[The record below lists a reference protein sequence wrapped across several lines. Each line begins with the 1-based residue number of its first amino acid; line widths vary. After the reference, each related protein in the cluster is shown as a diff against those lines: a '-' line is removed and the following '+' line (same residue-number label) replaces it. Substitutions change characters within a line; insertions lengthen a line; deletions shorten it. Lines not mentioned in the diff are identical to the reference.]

1 MTRSEFNVWVKRH
14 QALFPKLTDW
24 LGDQEQ
30 PGVILD
36 AWASAMA
43 TCVAAHAA
51 DATDRMLRGVAPLV
65 EFNDWASLPA
75 VVIAHCRPLGSGRQ
89 ERTGDGNY
97 VSGAAAGALQALQK
111 AFCDMAPG
119 GDRDVLRDFEA
130 LVEVMD
136 SADLLDTKNRIL
148 DAVDDGSLGA
158 QSGGDL
164 LTIALKRSGAVR
176 FGNPGTPRFASA
188 ANTAKAGQA

>member
-51 DATDRMLRGVAPLV
+51 DATERMLRGVAPLV

-89 ERTGDGNY
+89 ERTGDGNF
-97 VSGAAAGALQALQK
+97 VSGA
-111 AFCDMAPG
+111 
-119 GDRDVLRDFEA
+119 DRDGTGRAAKPRDVRGGA
-130 LVEVMD
+130 PRGVRGRGVQRR
-136 SADLLDTKNRIL
+136 APR
-148 DAVDDGSLGA
+148 VGRHDG
-158 QSGGDL
+158 GG
-164 LTIALKRSGAVR
+164 
-176 FGNPGTPRFASA
+176 F
-188 ANTAKAGQA
+188 